1 MCKLSTNDEL
11 SKLYEPVLIVVV
23 VGVVVVDVVF
33 CVVVV
38 VVFGA
43 ETTNSWHIHEDDR
56 RRAVR

>member
-23 VGVVVVDVVF
+23 VGVV
-33 CVVVV
+33 CVVVD

-43 ETTNSWHIHEDDR
+43 ETTNS
-56 RRAVR
+56 